1 MREILYNLLHK
12 CVTLGCGYFYSSA
25 SSKTSTYTLQ
35 IILHHPFPLLI
46 YRQSHSYWERRKKYT
61 FPQQLSSV
69 CHEISAVCLW
79 QLSSLSFQV
88 TGVCYQVLFTG
99 VLHVETN
106 AYFCSEGSAKVE
118 KPTMTGSVSSV
129 LSIVICSMPVRLGP
143 DRPIKPHY
151 KLKWCLTGSLLC
163 FQGNPPRHL
172 WLVSRDGGRPASHPV
187 CHWWSEQ
194 QPHHCWR
201 SVAAG
206 GEGEDRFTGCC
217 SGDNGTFVLL
227 SALWWCHMGSLEEA
241 SRPILLHRG
250 VPPWSVQTSCQEQL
264 GRVSWEHIHTRT
276 HTNTICP
283 ELCKYFFRFFSQLC
297 KCGNQDCL
305 TSSPTFLMHVCTW
318 NCRIL
323 QSFEAW
329 RLPLL
334 NNRLIKKMVAP
345 N

>member
-12 CVTLGCGYFYSSA
+12 CVTVGCGYFYSSA

-79 QLSSLSFQV
+79 QVSSLSFQV

-99 VLHVETN
+99 RAHVETN
-106 AYFCSEGSAKVE
+106 TYFCSEGSAKVE

-163 FQGNPPRHL
+163 FQGTPPPRHL

-206 GEGEDRFTGCC
+206 GGEGG
-217 SGDNGTFVLL
+217 GQIHWVLFGWQWDICPSVCL
-227 SALWWCHMGSLEEA
+227 VMMSHGLFRGSTSLPPEPLAQSSFIVVCHHEAFRLPVRSSWGGSAENTY
-241 SRPILLHRG
+241 I
-250 VPPWSVQTSCQEQL
+250 
-264 GRVSWEHIHTRT
+264 RT
-276 HTNTICP
+276 HTHKHYLPRTLQI
-283 ELCKYFFRFFSQLC
+283 FFQIFFSA
-297 KCGNQDCL
+297 
-305 TSSPTFLMHVCTW
+305 
-318 NCRIL
+318 L
-323 QSFEAW
+323 QMW
-329 RLPLL
+329 
-334 NNRLIKKMVAP
+334 
-345 N
+345 

>member
-46 YRQSHSYWERRKKYT
+46 YRQSHSYWERRKKHT

-106 AYFCSEGSAKVE
+106 TYFCSEGSAKVE

-163 FQGNPPRHL
+163 FQGNPPGIYGWWAETEAGLLHILSVTDDQSSNLITAEGAWR
-172 WLVSRDGGRPASHPV
+172 RGGRTDSLGAVRVTMGH
-187 CHWWSEQ
+187 
-194 QPHHCWR
+194 
-201 SVAAG
+201 
-206 GEGEDRFTGCC
+206 
-217 SGDNGTFVLL
+217 L
-227 SALWWCHMGSLEEA
+227 SFCLPCDDVTWAL
-241 SRPILLHRG
+241 
-250 VPPWSVQTSCQEQL
+250 
-264 GRVSWEHIHTRT
+264 
-276 HTNTICP
+276 
-283 ELCKYFFRFFSQLC
+283 
-297 KCGNQDCL
+297 
-305 TSSPTFLMHVCTW
+305 
-318 NCRIL
+318 
-323 QSFEAW
+323 
-329 RLPLL
+329 
-334 NNRLIKKMVAP
+334 
-345 N
+345 